1 MKCSAR
7 RSASRSSG
15 GEALAG
21 TTGIEAAEGAIGVV
35 SAAVIVAVVASATVV
50 AMAIASAAEGIARAA
65 GLAETHAVAMI
76 GEGDPAVTSQGRR
89 RGGGSAGGTSGEAVS
104 ASPSSGGEDT
114 AGPLL
119 TALGSTSRAG
129 PVIPPRPRATVTQPR
144 LVVPRAFLALVLA
157 IASGASAQSQA
168 VSSHTLRGVAWDS
181 LRSIPLAGAIITL
194 EGTRRI
200 AISDKTGGFAF
211 DSVAA
216 GTHALVMEHDLLDS
230 LDLISVRRV
239 ATVPTEGREVLLAVP
254 AFATI
259 WRAACGGAAVP
270 ASNGLLFG
278 SVRNAQNHR
287 GIPDATVRVR
297 WTMIRIVN
305 GQAAPTV
312 LGGDATADGGG
323 NYTICGVPSDSDLR
337 IQAVAHGL
345 AGPVITL
352 QPGELRVRR
361 FNISVATASDSSRRG
376 SITGIVRDNT
386 GRRVPGAKVTLSG
399 GGEVE
404 TGADGKFTFQDIAM
418 GSHQVTARAIAANPV
433 NKVVEVSGG
442 QVTETQLDLVNFTLL
457 EEARVE
463 TRSVKALF
471 AKEMEERKVLGV
483 AKFVDSTEIM
493 KHINVVGAMT
503 KMPALRVMRD
513 GTIAFQ
519 NLGGTR
525 DVLPCPAGV
534 MIDKRMTD
542 QAELRML
549 PLEFIGTLEIYR
561 YSNQIPIALYPNISN
576 ARAAKTCG
584 LIAVWTKGN
593 FKQAPR

>member
-1 MKCSAR
+1 MSHHPRWVAIR
-7 RSASRSSG
+7 LALG
-15 GEALAG
+15 LAALALCAGRG
-21 TTGIEAAEGAIGVV
+21 T
-35 SAAVIVAVVASATVV
+35 
-50 AMAIASAAEGIARAA
+50 
-65 GLAETHAVAMI
+65 
-76 GEGDPAVTSQGRR
+76 
-89 RGGGSAGGTSGEAVS
+89 
-104 ASPSSGGEDT
+104 
-114 AGPLL
+114 
-119 TALGSTSRAG
+119 
-129 PVIPPRPRATVTQPR
+129 
-144 LVVPRAFLALVLA
+144 
-157 IASGASAQSQA
+157 AQSEPM
-168 VSSHTLRGVAWDS
+168 HTLRGVAWDS
-181 LRSIPLAGAIITL
+181 LRAVPLAGAIITL

-200 AISDKTGGFAF
+200 AISDKTGSFSF

-216 GTHALVMEHDLLDS
+216 GRHALVMEHDLLDS
-230 LDLISVRRV
+230 LDLISVRRE
-239 ATVPTEGREVLLAVP
+239 AAVPTGGGEVFLAVP

-259 WRAACGGAAVP
+259 WRAACGEVAVP

-312 LGGDATADGGG
+312 LGGDATADGAG

-345 AGPVITL
+345 AAPVITL

-361 FNISVATASDSSRRG
+361 FNISVVTASDSSRRG

-404 TGADGKFTFQDIAM
+404 TGADGKFTFSDISP
-418 GSHQVTARAIAANPV
+418 GSHQVTARAVAANPV
-433 NKVVEVSGG
+433 NRIVEVIAG
-442 QVTETQLDLVNFTLL
+442 QVTETELDLVNFTILG
-457 EEARVE
+457 EARVE

-493 KHINVVGAMT
+493 KHINIVGAMT
-503 KMPALRVMRD
+503 KMPALRVD
-513 GTIAFQ
+513 KSGTISFQ
-519 NLGGTR
+519 NLTGTR
-525 DVLPCPAGV
+525 SVATCAAGV

-542 QAELRML
+542 QDELRML
-549 PLEFIGTLEIYR
+549 PLEFIGSLEIYR

-576 ARAAKTCG
+576 TRAAKTCG

-593 FKQAPR
+593 FRQAPRGRP